1 MDKSLYGQLQT
12 EKIAEDKKIALQIV
26 SEINKFG
33 INDRQRWMILHLLS
47 LELENVQDMKDMVSF
62 IKTKKEKD
70 IFVSKLYS
78 QGEDNWVEEEVKQN
92 G

>member
-1 MDKSLYGQLQT
+1 MENSLYGQLQT
-12 EKIAEDKKIALQIV
+12 EKIAEDKKIALEIV

-47 LELENVQDMKDMVSF
+47 LELENIQDMKDMIAF
-62 IKTKKEKD
+62 IKSKKEKE

-78 QGEDNWVEEEVKQN
+78 QDEDNWVEGEVKQN

>member
-1 MDKSLYGQLQT
+1 MENSLYGQLQT
-12 EKIAEDKKIALQIV
+12 EKIAEDKKIALEIV

-47 LELENVQDMKDMVSF
+47 LELENIQDMKDMIAF
-62 IKTKKEKD
+62 IKSKKEKE

-78 QGEDNWVEEEVKQN
+78 QDEDNWVEEEVKQN